1 MKTNPSNAR
10 KTSRRILTG
19 SIAAILAGSLVGS
32 SAVHAQT
39 TIGSGTTLSVN
50 DPADK
55 YLSTSGGYLGTIT
68 IMDDATLKT
77 EPGSQAHFTIENNLV
92 FGGAGGIRHL
102 EFNNNDTIFTFTG
115 AITSTGTGAQTLAI
129 VTGVNGNGDR
139 EEVTFNNGIPN
150 VGDGSNLALDV
161 TFNTQ
166 SPSYSFVNL
175 VGVNGFQG
183 NITLHKG
190 ANVAAGY
197 LTIGGRGI
205 GDNGNQYQSVSGSG
219 NLGNGNF
226 AGNISID
233 DSTILD
239 YNSSSAQI
247 LSGVISNGANGAGQL
262 VKEASGTLTLTG
274 VSTFTGASFISGG
287 TLAVGGAG
295 QLGSG
300 TYAGA
305 VTTSNGATFSYNST
319 ADQVLSGVFS
329 GDGLIVKDNTG
340 ILTLSGAN
348 SGSGTTT
355 VNGGVLRLSH
365 ASALSSGLLTV
376 SGGVVELASGNL
388 QRNPGGGGG
397 EVQVGAGS
405 SGFSAR
411 GAARTVTIGTT
422 NDSLTWGSGDFAPGT
437 LVLNATTANSKL
449 TFANGLDFDGAARTI
464 EVGADTAEITGAI
477 TGGAGSDLNKT
488 GNGILILSGAHT
500 HNGAT
505 TVTGGELAVGGT
517 LTGGLT
523 VNTGTTIRPL
533 VGGSLTTPALTFDD
547 ASYRWLIGSA
557 TNSNTLNSHIQVN
570 GNVSITGAPVLKV
583 DSLGAAANGATTYEI
598 LKYTGTLSGG
608 QPAWTVDLSLV
619 NSSPIKSWAD
629 GNGNWDTA
637 VNWAGGG
644 FSGGQVQYD
653 NANSRLVLVNLSS
666 SPGVPVSTSDVVID
680 KVGGANVTGSA
691 VATTINSLGLGNGTD
706 PISLT
711 VQGGGPLTV
720 TAATTINHATLTAND
735 TFATTSMT
743 SSGTSTVNGSGS
755 VGTVGSPLSTFS
767 VASGTTSFGG
777 TVTVHTGGLNVNG
790 TASLNTGST
799 IVTPG
804 VTGGGTVN
812 FNGGT
817 LKASGSFTLAAGAGN
832 IAPGGAVIDANG
844 QTVTVDQVW
853 THDVGDGGLTA
864 KGGSVIIKQAQTYTG
879 ATRVI
884 NGATLKIE
892 GVVSGLYEGL
902 VSNSNG
908 ADSSSSV
915 PHTSIQASARWAD
928 ATGTGGSNVFP
939 NWADNTTFGYQGFF
953 YNPSN
958 SPVTYKFGKDFDDFG
973 LIRIDG
979 NDVIN
984 DNNWGDA
991 PTADYSLTPGWHAV
1005 DLRVGQG
1012 GGGAGPV
1019 NGGFGGGH
1027 GLAYSTDGGS
1037 TWIGF
1042 AEVAANAG
1050 RFAVQFAGTNL
1061 LPVTTAMS
1069 IASGSTLDFSG
1080 SQQEL
1085 ASLADDGGGGGLV
1098 TNSGTED
1105 VTLTLSGAGT
1115 TSFGGVI
1122 SDGATKKV
1130 SLVKSGSGTQTLS
1143 GVNTYTGSTTVS
1155 NGTLAIGTGGSLASP
1170 TITVSGTGVL
1180 DTTLASLT
1188 LGAGSLLT
1196 NDNSVNGTV
1205 IAGNGSTVRGSGTFA
1220 GELTVNGGGVIKPGS
1235 DGSGTMTITG
1245 ATGLTLQTGSA
1256 INWFLNASS
1265 TGGEINITGSPVIA
1279 ANVAFSPSVDPG
1291 ATVAPSYTFMTW
1303 TGADPAH
1310 TPVFQA
1316 TAPAGTVNWTN
1327 NGDQTTWDDAPNW
1340 DLQVWSGTIAK
1351 VAKTFTING
1360 LTQIASA
1367 PVASSSVVIDG
1378 YNVTGPASA
1387 KTVANLTV
1395 QGGSTVSLQSAP
1407 AGLTVSTLTE
1417 VKAGSILNV
1426 AGPLNSKQ
1434 VSVVNGSTVD
1444 VSSTGTIATERIT
1457 LATNASL
1464 NLGGGTLKATAANPD
1479 FLTGSTGTS
1488 VNVRDGGGAV
1498 IDSNGF
1504 DITVKMALQHDN
1516 SVAQDDGLTKTGAGI
1531 LTLTKPQT
1539 YNGAT
1544 NITGG
1549 VLKLQGG
1556 GFGGLVTPIA
1566 VTAQSYY
1573 GGDDRAPGHAI
1584 DGTGMTPN
1592 TPAVTLA
1599 STANNGPGGEMWLSD
1614 NIQQT
1619 WITFDLGSSQ
1629 TLSGFHLWNYNE
1641 NSGDPDFHTGRGVKT
1656 AGIYVGNSLLAN
1668 GSDYATQAGSNWGTL
1683 VQNFTFN
1690 QADGTTA
1697 DAGSNYAFTSSVTGR
1712 YIQIYVTGNFGNA
1725 DNYTGISEIRFLD
1738 AANPNNYLPVKT
1750 PVTMSSGT
1758 TLNLNNG
1765 SQQVASLADVDPTPG
1780 NTTGHTVVL
1789 GGATLTIGDPT
1800 SLSTAETIFS
1810 GDITSTALDGSAVE
1824 KVGPSVQTLNGA
1836 QTYDSLTVTAG
1847 TLNVNGELGT
1857 TPANGT
1863 ATVVVADNATLKFGS
1878 VSQTLSS
1885 LSIGA
1890 SSTVVFTSGIASGAF
1905 SGSGKIA
1912 SLSSGSAVVPEPG
1925 SLSLLV
1931 GGALGFL
1938 GRRRRQ
1944 NRA

>member
-1 MKTNPSNAR
+1 MKINTSNAR

-19 SIAAILAGSLVGS
+19 SIAAMLAGSLVAGS
-32 SAVHAQT
+32 SVRAQT
-39 TIGSGTTLSVN
+39 TIGAGTTLSVN

-55 YLSTSGGYLGTIT
+55 YLSASGGYLGTIT

-92 FGGAGGIRHL
+92 FGGVGGTRHL
-102 EFNNNDTIFTFTG
+102 EFNNNDTTFTFTG

-166 SPSYSFVNL
+166 SDSYSFVNL

-190 ANVAAGY
+190 GGVTNGY

-247 LSGVISNGANGAGQL
+247 LSGVISNGSNGAGQF
-262 VKEASGTLTLTG
+262 VKEASGILTLTG
-274 VSTFTGASFISGG
+274 VSTFTGATFISGG
-287 TLAVGGAG
+287 TLAVDGAG
-295 QLGSG
+295 LLGSG
-300 TYAGA
+300 TYTGA
-305 VTTSNGATFSYNST
+305 ITTSNGSVFSYNST

-329 GDGLIVKDNTG
+329 GDGSILKGNAGT
-340 ILTLSGAN
+340 LTLSGAN

-355 VNGGVLRLSH
+355 VFAGLLRLSN
-365 ASALSSGLLTV
+365 ATALSTGLLTI
-376 SGGVVELASGNL
+376 SGGVVELASNNL
-388 QRNPGGGGG
+388 QRNLGSGGG
-397 EVQVGAGS
+397 EVQLGTIGGSS

-422 NDSLTWGSGDFAPGT
+422 NDSLTWGSGDFSPGT
-437 LVLNATTANSKL
+437 LVLNATTANSRL
-449 TFANGLDFDGAARTI
+449 TFANGLNLDGAARTI

-488 GNGILILSGAHT
+488 GGGILLLSGAHT
-500 HNGAT
+500 HAGTT
-505 TVTGGELAVGGT
+505 TVTGGELALGGA

-547 ASYRWLIGSA
+547 AAYRWLIGSG
-557 TNSNTLNSHIQVN
+557 TNSTTLNSHIQVN

-666 SPGVPVSTSDVVID
+666 SAGVPVSTSDVVID

-691 VATTINSLGLGNGTD
+691 VARIINSLGLGNGTD

-735 TFATTSMT
+735 IFATASVT
-743 SSGTSTVNGSGS
+743 SSGISTVNGSGS

-777 TVTVHTGGLNVNG
+777 TVTVHTTSLAVAG
-790 TASLNTGST
+790 TASLNPGST

-832 IAPGGAVIDANG
+832 IAPGGAVIDATG
-844 QTVTVDQVW
+844 QTVTVEQVW
-853 THDVGDGGLTA
+853 THDAGDGGLTA

-884 NGATLKIE
+884 NGATLKFE
-892 GVVSGLYEGL
+892 GLVSGLYEGL

-928 ATGTGGSNVFP
+928 ATGTGGANVFP

-1098 TNSGTED
+1098 TNSGTEN
-1105 VTLTLSGAGT
+1105 VTLTLSGAGI
-1115 TSFGGVI
+1115 TSFSGVI

-1143 GVNTYTGSTTVS
+1143 GVNTYSGSTTVS
-1155 NGTLAIGTGGSLASP
+1155 DGALAIGTGGSLASP

-1188 LGAGSLLT
+1188 LGAGGLLT

-1220 GELTVNGGGVIKPGS
+1220 GELTVNSGGVIKPGS

-1245 ATGLTLQTGSA
+1245 GTGVTLQTGSA

-1291 ATVAPSYTFMTW
+1291 ATVAPIYTFMTW
-1303 TGADPAH
+1303 TGADPANN
-1310 TPVFQA
+1310 PVFQA

-1360 LTQIASA
+1360 LTQIAAA
-1367 PVASSSVVIDG
+1367 PVATSSVVIDG
-1378 YNVTGPASA
+1378 FNVTGPASA

-1395 QGGSTVSLQSAP
+1395 QGGSTVFLQSAP

-1417 VKAGSILNV
+1417 VKAGSVLYV
-1426 AGPLNSKQ
+1426 AGPLNSRQ

-1444 VSSTGTIATERIT
+1444 VFSTGTIATERIT

-1516 SVAQDDGLTKTGAGI
+1516 SVAQDDGLTKTGIGM
-1531 LTLTKPQT
+1531 LTLARSNT
-1539 YNGAT
+1539 YTGATVIRGGALKLGGTAAGAVGSASYTTTSNPIFSPATNNLILGLAPSAYSNGAEGGEGTGPISLLTNGAT
-1544 NITGG
+1544 PTGNPDTYYVGDNATITYTLPASALGFNLSAINIYSGWNDDGRENITLDNISISTVGAPLTFTPISGSAVNFEANADTGLAHLTSTGG
-1549 VLKLQGG
+1549 VLAAGVYAVRFN
-1556 GFGGLVTPIA
+1556 FGGQENGA
-1566 VTAQSYY
+1566 VGYRELEVV
-1573 GGDDRAPGHAI
+1573 GV
-1584 DGTGMTPN
+1584 
-1592 TPAVTLA
+1592 PA
-1599 STANNGPGGEMWLSD
+1599 G
-1614 NIQQT
+1614 
-1619 WITFDLGSSQ
+1619 
-1629 TLSGFHLWNYNE
+1629 
-1641 NSGDPDFHTGRGVKT
+1641 
-1656 AGIYVGNSLLAN
+1656 
-1668 GSDYATQAGSNWGTL
+1668 AGSN
-1683 VQNFTFN
+1683 V
-1690 QADGTTA
+1690 
-1697 DAGSNYAFTSSVTGR
+1697 
-1712 YIQIYVTGNFGNA
+1712 
-1725 DNYTGISEIRFLD
+1725 
-1738 AANPNNYLPVKT
+1738 LPIKT
-1750 PVTMSSGT
+1750 PVVLDSNT
-1758 TLNLNNG
+1758 TLNLNAV
-1765 SQQVASLADVDPTPG
+1765 SQQVASLADMDPTPG

-1789 GGATLTIGDPT
+1789 SGATLTIGDPT
-1800 SLSTAETIFS
+1800 SLSTTETIFS

-1836 QTYDSLTVTAG
+1836 QTYDGLTVTAG

-1863 ATVVVADNATLKFGS
+1863 ATVVVADNAKLKFGG

-1885 LSIGA
+1885 LTIGA
-1890 SSTVVFTSGIASGAF
+1890 GATVTFTSGVASGAF
-1905 SGSGKIA
+1905 SGGGGKGPA
-1912 SLSSGSAVVPEPG
+1912 LGGTAAVPEPG
-1925 SLSLLV
+1925 TLGLLLV
-1931 GGALGFL
+1931 GALGVL
-1938 GRRRRQ
+1938 NRRRRD
-1944 NRA
+1944 A